1 MVDPKPP
8 AMLEV
13 KHLGVHFET
22 PDGRLDA
29 VRDLSFSLAKG
40 QTFGIV
46 GESGS
51 GKSQSMLAI
60 LGLLAA
66 SGHATGQ
73 AHFEGRDLLR
83 LAPHDL
89 NRIRGNRIAMIF
101 QDPMTSLNPYLTIE
115 RQMTEVLEVQK
126 NATPRA
132 ARARAQKMLEAVQI
146 ADPVRCLKGYPH
158 EFSGGMRQRIMI
170 AMALLCEP
178 DLLIADEP
186 TTALDVT
193 VQAQI
198 VGLLR
203 RLQRDFGTGILMIT
217 HDLGLVAGLC
227 DDVMV
232 MYGGRIMEQ
241 ARAQTLFDGPSHPYT
256 LALLNAAPRLH
267 GEQDALIAIPGA
279 PPNLAHMPPGCPFAP
294 RCPLADAR
302 CNLAPELTGESH
314 LRACH
319 RPAVEVSIQGIQ
331 AAQPTPPTQ
340 PTQRIQPQL
349 NGTSAGITALEN
361 TALLRVRDL
370 QVGFPVRGGDWP
382 WSPGV
387 TLRAVRG
394 VSFDLQ
400 AGETLGVVG
409 ESGCGKSTLARAL
422 LNLVPFRAESL
433 RWFDQEMAPM
443 SGVGANAGFTGSTSS
458 NTAAWLQV
466 RRQVQMVF
474 QDPLASLDPR
484 MNILQIL
491 SEPLRTHEPS
501 LTASDRLDRVCALI
515 ERVGLD
521 RHQLDRYPHEFSGGQ
536 CQRIGIARALILR
549 PRVIIC
555 DEPVSALDVSIQ
567 AQIINLLRDLQQEF
581 GLALIFIAHDLTVIR
596 HVSQRVLVMYLGQV
610 VEIGA
615 RAALFDNPRHPYT
628 QALLASVPVPDPR
641 IERHRASTAL
651 VGELPSPL
659 DPPSG
664 CAFRTRCPI
673 AQDRCAQSNP
683 VLAFKGGSEGS
694 GQTQAACWLA

>member
-1 MVDPKPP
+1 MDQTRAP

-29 VRDLSFSLAKG
+29 VRDVSFSLAKG

-51 GKSQSMLAI
+51 GKSQSMLA
-60 LGLLAA
+60 LMGLLAA
-66 SGHATGQ
+66 GGHATGE
-73 AHFEGRDLLR
+73 ARFEGRDLLG
-83 LAPHDL
+83 LVPHAL
-89 NRIRGNRIAMIF
+89 NQIRGNRIAMIF
-101 QDPMTSLNPYLTIE
+101 QDPMTSLNPYLTIG

-132 ARARAQKMLEAVQI
+132 ARSRAQAMLEAVQI
-146 ADPVRCLKGYPH
+146 ADPVRCLAGYPH
-158 EFSGGMRQRIMI
+158 QFSGGMRQRILI

-203 RLQRDFGTGILMIT
+203 RLQHDFGTGILMIT

-227 DDVMV
+227 DEVMV
-232 MYGGRIMEQ
+232 MYGGRIME
-241 ARAQTLFDGPSHPYT
+241 RASAEALFDRPSHPYT

-267 GEQDALIAIPGA
+267 GEQEALVAISGA
-279 PPNLAHMPPGCPFAP
+279 PPNLAQMPPGCPFMP

-302 CNLAPELTGESH
+302 CNQVAELQGEGH
-314 LRACH
+314 QRACH
-319 RPAVEVSIQGIQ
+319 RPIAAVSI
-331 AAQPTPPTQ
+331 
-340 PTQRIQPQL
+340 QRIQPDQQPTGL
-349 NGTSAGITALEN
+349 TSTNDVAASVSAEQT
-361 TALLRVRDL
+361 LLRVRDL

-394 VSFDLQ
+394 VSFDLK
-400 AGETLGVVG
+400 AGETLGIVG

-422 LNLVPFRAESL
+422 LNLVPFQANSL
-433 RWFDQEMAPM
+433 QWFDQEMA
-443 SGVGANAGFTGSTSS
+443 SNAEAGAEASVKASTQ
-458 NTAAWLQV
+458 NWLRV

-491 SEPLRTHEPS
+491 SEPLRTHEPGLS
-501 LTASDRLDRVCALI
+501 ATDRMDRICALL

-567 AQIINLLRDLQQEF
+567 AQIINLLRDLQQEL

-610 VEIGA
+610 VE
-615 RAALFDNPRHPYT
+615 AAERTPLFEHPQHPYT
-628 QALLASVPVPDPR
+628 RALLASVPIPDPKV
-641 IERHRASTAL
+641 ERRRVSTAL
-651 VGELPSPL
+651 IGELPSPL

-664 CAFRTRCPI
+664 CAFRTRCPM
-673 AQDRCAQSNP
+673 AQARCAESSP
-683 VLAFKGGSEGS
+683 VLMPQGSTAPDGS
-694 GQTQAACWLA
+694 ARPQVACWLA